1 MPGWFPSP
9 AAAAQRLLR
18 DNDFKVA
25 DLNFIWE
32 MQVLLSEQVCN
43 GCVGTVPALCGSRP
57 LRSRRWSR
65 VCPLH
70 DGSSASGFAVRLPPS
85 VLWCLGVNAGFLFVF
100 FFWGRACIIRL
111 ILTSRA
117 GAESPNRGCRWRPT
131 PQPRHARSGL
141 QLRRR
146 RVLNPLKT
154 ELTSPQTLCRVPNP
168 RTTTGTPKCLFRS
181 GLGPRKSGQAEK

>member
-32 MQVLLSEQVCN
+32 MQVLLLEQVCN

-100 FFWGRACIIRL
+100 FF
-111 ILTSRA
+111 
-117 GAESPNRGCRWRPT
+117 GAAPASYGSSSPPELGPNRGCRWRPT

-181 GLGPRKSGQAEK
+181 GLGPRKSGQAEE